1 MPGMADV
8 PLWVAVITAGAGII
22 GAAIP
27 QAVVV
32 LRDVRQAERDRRER
46 TAATTHE
53 ACVALL
59 RAAGELRTLAESIP
73 SYRGD
78 PNGLQARVT
87 EVRARAE
94 ETRLHAAA
102 VSMWVP
108 DRLAEPADLVASAAS
123 GVTDDVLRCTD
134 LNEWVPVGE
143 PDVSKLVAQMAV
155 FRREAVQYARGGDAR
170 QELTSAES
178 SRAYARR
185 AAARAPGNGA
195 AAPDRLR
202 RPRALLALRRHTR
215 RH

>member
-1 MPGMADV
+1 MADV

-27 QAVVV
+27 QAGAV

-59 RAAGELRTLAESIP
+59 RAAGELRTLTESIP

-78 PNGLQARVT
+78 ANGMRARVE

-94 ETRLHAAA
+94 ETRLHAAD

-108 DRLAEPADLVASAAS
+108 DRLAGPADLVASAAS
-123 GVTDDVLRCTD
+123 DLTDDVLRCTD
-134 LNEWVPVGE
+134 LNEGVPIGD
-143 PDVSKLVAQMAV
+143 PDVSKLVERMAA
-155 FRREAVQYARGGDAR
+155 FRREAVHYAGGRDVRRELLRTGIRLLVAGQLQRDLPVVGRQPWIAR
-170 QELTSAES
+170 VD
-178 SRAYARR
+178 
-185 AAARAPGNGA
+185 RAPGQLFGGVLVA
-195 AAPDRLR
+195 VE
-202 RPRALLALRRHTR
+202 
-215 RH
+215 

>member
-1 MPGMADV
+1 MADV

-123 GVTDDVLRCTD
+123 GVTDDVLRCID

-143 PDVSKLVAQMAV
+143 PDVSKLVAQMAA

-185 AAARAPGNGA
+185 AAARPPGNGA
-195 AAPDRLR
+195 AARDRLR
-202 RPRALLALRRHTR
+202 RPRAWLALRRHTR